1 MELGYWNIKGRVEPI
16 RLLLAYTK
24 QEYKDVHP
32 TSKEDWAEKRS
43 KLGFESPNL
52 PYLIDGDFSLTESSA
67 ILYYVAERSGDQSLI
82 GKDIK
87 QRARIQMVGGM
98 LNNISIGILG
108 FRTKEDKAKAF
119 KEVFTTKPGILL
131 SNLDKMAENND
142 FVLGELTYVDF
153 ALSALF
159 EAITTFS
166 SFLGVDNPLL
176 QYKNLVASQ
185 KRFVEL
191 PGVKEYLASDASKRP
206 FLPPSSF
213 QK

>member
-43 KLGFESPNL
+43 KLGLESPNL

-98 LNNISIGILG
+98 LNDISIGILG
-108 FRTKEDKAKAF
+108 FRTKEDKVKGF

-153 ALSALF
+153 ALSALC

-166 SFLGVDNPLL
+166 SFFGIDNPLL

-185 KRFVEL
+185 KRFAEL

-206 FLPPSSF
+206 FLPPSNF